1 MRIRRLDLTRYGC
14 FTDRRLDIPAMPAD
28 FHIVFGPNEAGKS
41 TALSAIED
49 LLFGIDPKSK
59 FGFLHE
65 YKNMLL
71 GAALENGVET
81 IDVRRRKGNKDTLLT
96 PGGVPV
102 RGGEGALAPFLGG
115 ASEEFF
121 TRMFSLD
128 HIRLRRGGQ
137 EILDSESEVG
147 QTLFSAGT
155 GLSGLREKLRGLN
168 AEAEELWAPRAQ
180 TRKYNQAQARLNE
193 AEKAIREHTVTAAN
207 WQELRR
213 AFDEAQK
220 HYHTLDEARRNISH
234 ELRKL
239 LRIRQIYNYV
249 EDLSDTERKMLELGS
264 VVRFPQNALINFD
277 KAERELDKWL
287 HQAGTLK
294 LELEEA
300 NTELE
305 GMKYDEELLLRE
317 SIILSFRD
325 RRIEVRKE
333 RVDLPNR
340 EAELAAAKANIRR
353 LASEA
358 GLEGDDAE
366 VLLNRIP
373 KRAKVETTRA
383 LLNARGKI
391 ISAISNTR
399 DGAVEVEYQITDL
412 ERKIK
417 NMGEPRDISGL
428 SAVLRAIRAG
438 GDIASLIRSAGL
450 EMKAAEDAAALHLKS
465 LNPSVEENVLIGV
478 SVPIREAVQNHRDE
492 RRSLDLRV
500 KQCEEEIRG
509 TGQELERYKK
519 TYERLLKEGHA
530 VSIDELVKAR
540 EARDTGW
547 SLLKRRYVAG
557 EAVPEAEIAAFT
569 GSEASLTEAYES
581 AVVEADTTADRRF
594 DNAQSAAEITT
605 ISRQV
610 AEKEELLESLFKN
623 ERALSEDSKSLE
635 AAWRKMWEGAPFE
648 PASPDS
654 MLGWLAARSDIMRL
668 VENRLEASRRLEALY
683 NEESKAKAS
692 IIAELSWLA
701 ANESALA
708 ENPLGVIIEAASD
721 ILAEHDKKA
730 ALRKELLENLA
741 KLEAEAERKRRA
753 LKIAKEEGDSW
764 REKWAEALRALG
776 ISENTP
782 PEEAAP
788 KLSAIEEMREIA
800 VEINHILYERIEK
813 IKRDIENL
821 THDVRNFVSAAA
833 KDLAAEDD
841 TENAVIKLEQRLDET
856 KRTSEQ
862 RKEKEKE
869 ISRLER
875 RIKEAGDSAA
885 EARETI
891 SFLQKSGRT
900 ENTAQLRDAI
910 LKSDKLRELE
920 DKKQRLTD
928 RLVQDGDGLRLE
940 ELIHECSGADIEQV
954 RDRIE
959 EFEEQQNDLKIQL
972 EATAID
978 LSQKKKDFEAL
989 GGSGRAA
996 EAASRKE
1003 SAIAEMKQVAE
1014 RYVRVRSAA
1023 RMLEWAIDR
1032 YGREKQAPLLGRAGE
1047 LFAALTNGSFSGLE
1061 IIFDEN
1067 DRTRLAGVR
1076 TGGDKVEVSGMSDG
1090 TADQL
1095 YLALRIA
1102 AVEDYLESSN
1112 ALPFIAD
1119 DLFINFD
1126 DTRSAA
1132 GLKILDQL
1140 SRKTQV
1146 LFFTHHAHL
1155 VELARETLG
1164 ESVNVVRL

>member
-1 MRIRRLDLTRYGC
+1 MRIRQLDLTRYGR
-14 FTDRRLDIPAMPAD
+14 FTDRRLDIPARPAD

-59 FGFLHE
+59 FGFLHD
-65 YKNMLL
+65 YKSMLI
-71 GAALENGVET
+71 GGVLENGAET

-128 HIRLRRGGQ
+128 HRRLREGGK

-155 GLSGLREKLRGLN
+155 GLSGLREKLDALKTEAEKLWAPKAQKREYNRVLDLYKGAEREIRENAVTASQWEELKRAL
-168 AEAEELWAPRAQ
+168 AEAEAR
-180 TRKYNQAQARLNE
+180 YNA
-193 AEKAIREHTVTAAN
+193 
-207 WQELRR
+207 
-213 AFDEAQK
+213 
-220 HYHTLDEARRNISH
+220 LDEERKKISH

-239 LRIRQIYNYV
+239 LRIRQTYNYV
-249 EDLSDTERKMLELGS
+249 DDLVDTERKMLELGS
-264 VVRFPQNALINFD
+264 VVKFPQDALSNFD

-294 LELEEA
+294 PELEKA
-300 NTELE
+300 KTELE
-305 GMKYDEELLLRE
+305 AMKYDEELLLRE

-340 EAELAAAKANIRR
+340 EAELATAKANIKR
-353 LASEA
+353 LAGEA
-358 GLEGDDAE
+358 GLEGGAE
-366 VLLNRIP
+366 VLINRIP
-373 KRAKVETTRA
+373 ERPKVETARA
-383 LLNARGKI
+383 LLNARGEI

-399 DGAVEVEYQITDL
+399 DSAVEVEYQITDL

-417 NMGEPRDISGL
+417 NMGEPGDISEL

-450 EMKAAEDAAALHLKS
+450 EIKAAEDAAELRLKS
-465 LNPSVEENVLIGV
+465 LNPNVEEDVLIAV
-478 SVPIREAVQNHRDE
+478 SIPTREAVQNHRDE

-500 KQCEEEIRG
+500 KECEEQIRS

-519 TYERLLKEGHA
+519 AYDRLLKEGRA
-530 VSIDELVKAR
+530 LSTSELVKAR
-540 EARDTGW
+540 ETRDTGW
-547 SLLKRRYVAG
+547 AILKRRYVTG
-557 EAVPEAEIAAFT
+557 EAVPDAEIAAFT
-569 GSEASLTEAYES
+569 GGRASLTEAYES

-605 ISRQV
+605 VSRQI
-610 AEKEELLESLFKN
+610 AEKEELLESLRKDEN
-623 ERALSEDSKSLE
+623 ALSNESLALG
-635 AAWRKMWEGAPFE
+635 AAWRKMWERAPFE
-648 PASPDS
+648 LASPDS
-654 MLGWLAARSDIMRL
+654 MLEWLAARSDIMRL
-668 VENRLEASRRLEALY
+668 VENRMQASRKLEALY

-692 IIAELSWLA
+692 ILGELSELR
-701 ANESALA
+701 ANEAGLA
-708 ENPLGVIIEAASD
+708 GKTIGVVLEAASH

-730 ALRKELLENLA
+730 ALRQELSENLA
-741 KLEAEAERKRRA
+741 RLKAEAERKRRA
-753 LKIAKEEGDSW
+753 LKTAEEEGNLW

-776 ISENTP
+776 IPENTL

-788 KLSAIEEMREIA
+788 KLRAIEEMREIA
-800 VEINHILYERIEK
+800 VEINYILYERIEK

-821 THDVRNFVSAAA
+821 AQDVRKFVSAAT
-833 KDLAAEDD
+833 KDLADEND
-841 TENAVIKLEQRLDET
+841 TENAVIKLEQRLDEA
-856 KRTSEQ
+856 KKTSER

-869 ISRLER
+869 LSQIQRK
-875 RIKEAGDSAA
+875 IKEAGDSAA
-885 EARETI
+885 AARETI
-891 SFLQKSGRT
+891 NFLQKSGRT

-920 DKKQRLTD
+920 DKKERLMD

-940 ELIHECSGADIEQV
+940 ELVHECSGADIEQV

-959 EFEEQQNDLKIQL
+959 EFEEQQNDLKKQL
-972 EATAID
+972 EAAAVD
-978 LSQKKKDFEAL
+978 LSQKKDKFEAV
-989 GGSGRAA
+989 GGSDRAA

-1032 YGREKQAPLLGRAGE
+1032 YRREKQAPLLGRAGQ
-1047 LFAALTNGSFSGLE
+1047 LFAVLTNGSFSGLD

-1076 TGGDKVEVSGMSDG
+1076 PGGDKVEVSGMSDG

-1126 DTRSAA
+1126 DTRSEA
-1132 GLKILDQL
+1132 GLKILSGL
-1140 SRKTQV
+1140 SQKTQV

-1164 ESVNVVRL
+1164 ESVNVVKL